1 MPRERRD
8 AGASRVHRGVRSVR
22 RLTMPHDAIGAT
34 DRRLHRPLVRRCTR
48 SPILRVRDRIGMGAI
63 ASTDRH
69 VDAHDAHASVRRCV
83 ARRLD
88 ADSIDQSTGP
98 RFAVS

>member
-1 MPRERRD
+1 MRSARRIGGCIGRWCADAPEVPSCVFAIESARRD
-8 AGASRVHRGVRSVR
+8 RV
-22 RLTMPHDAIGAT
+22 D
-34 DRRLHRPLVRRCTR
+34 DRR
-48 SPILRVRDRIGMGAI
+48 
-63 ASTDRH
+63 
-69 VDAHDAHASVRRCV
+69 VDARGAHASVRRCV